1 MDVISFDRLS
11 RQKGV
16 ILAMVLL
23 VLVGLAI
30 HIYAL
35 IFSPA
40 YGTLKVGRT
49 LIPSATRPF

>member
-1 MDVISFDRLS
+1 MDVITFDRRS

-16 ILAMVLL
+16 ITAMVLL
-23 VLVGLAI
+23 VLIGLAI

-40 YGTLKVGRT
+40 YGTMKVGRT
-49 LIPSATRPF
+49 FIPSTA